1 MQRRINHARN
11 LVDKV
16 ESKCM
21 LTSSNLR
28 ITVAIAQVMCS
39 HMQARGM
46 HACMHANPGIDERGV
61 QYVYVWGHA
70 VENV

>member
-1 MQRRINHARN
+1 MQRRINYARN

-28 ITVAIAQVMCS
+28 ITVAS
-39 HMQARGM
+39 HVFSHAGVCMQIQESTKG
-46 HACMHANPGIDERGV
+46 GV

-70 VENV
+70 VENF